1 MKPFVNTS
9 QSAFFMVRII
19 LGILFTMAAY
29 WKVFVLGTDQHA
41 AQFFVAGFSDS
52 WIPQWLLSLLGHVV
66 PFWELAAGLMLL
78 AGLRLRE
85 VLVSLGLLLI
95 ITTYGH
101 ALKEPLFD
109 ITGHTFSRL
118 ALIVFLLIMIEHKDR
133 LCLDAWLE
141 KRKR

>member
-1 MKPFVNTS
+1 
-9 QSAFFMVRII
+9 MVRII

-29 WKVFVLGTDQHA
+29 WKIFVLSAGQHA
-41 AQFFVAGFSDS
+41 AQFFVAGFEDS
-52 WIPQWLLSLLGHVV
+52 WIPHWLLSLLGHVI
-66 PFWELAAGLMLL
+66 PFWELAAGLLLL
-78 AGLRLRE
+78 AGFRLRE

-118 ALIVFLLIMIEHKDR
+118 VLIVFLLVMIEYKDR
-133 LCLDAWLE
+133 LCLDTWLE
-141 KRKR
+141 KRTQ